1 MVHPIHTKWLDELE
15 GVERP
20 ASARQI
26 LAFLCSPDESSPYQ
40 NEPID
45 AKFTD
50 MAITQARL
58 TDTGKE
64 LVLAQASA
72 SRADQAYPRLPA
84 RAGRHGGGAAAR
96 RAREQDRPM
105 LTLRR
110 PPEQINIVYISRFP
124 GAAKII

>member
-1 MVHPIHTKWLDELE
+1 VHPIHTKWLDELE

-26 LAFLCSPDESSPYQ
+26 LAFLCSPDEPSPYQ

-72 SRADQAYPRLPA
+72 SRAWIKPILVYLHEQ
-84 RAGRHGGGAAAR
+84 GATEA
-96 RAREQDRPM
+96 EQLHVALANKIPM

>member
-1 MVHPIHTKWLDELE
+1 
-15 GVERP
+15 
-20 ASARQI
+20 
-26 LAFLCSPDESSPYQ
+26 
-40 NEPID
+40 
-45 AKFTD
+45 

-64 LVLAQASA
+64 LVLAQASG
-72 SRADQAYPRLPA
+72 SRAWIKPILVYLHEQ
-84 RAGRHGGGAAAR
+84 GATEA
-96 RAREQDRPM
+96 EQLHVALANKIPM

>member
-72 SRADQAYPRLPA
+72 SRAWIKPILVYLHEQ
-84 RAGRHGGGAAAR
+84 GATEA
-96 RAREQDRPM
+96 EQLHVALANKIPM